1 MSKVAIG
8 NVKARVQAAQAAL
21 ELASLTVMFPEVR
34 QAVNVARI
42 ELRAAMTHLTPSHRK
57 VGS

>member
-1 MSKVAIG
+1 MPTKVSVS

-34 QAVNVARI
+34 TAVNAARV
-42 ELRAAMTHLTPSHRK
+42 ELRAAMTQLGVKP
-57 VGS
+57 